1 MMKLRPFL
9 NRHVLA
15 VIENE
20 WAQLRRNK
28 VVIFTTI
35 MPPILL
41 VAISLSMLVLTSF
54 LDVDLKKVAT
64 ETSGGLLGGSGA
76 QFPGLSSGDQ
86 VRAALLTP
94 FLILFQ
100 MIPLVVP
107 ITIASYSIVGEKQ
120 ARSLEALLAT
130 PIRTWELLFGKA
142 LAAALPGIIATWWTY
157 ILFAVTARFTV
168 SDAVYQRII
177 VSQTWVLAVVL
188 LTPLFSFLAVGC
200 AIIISSRVRDPQS
213 AQQLGSLVILP
224 LIGVLVA
231 QVTGAVTLGLGSIV
245 STALAVAFVDAVL
258 LWSAVRLF
266 SRETILMNWR

>member
-1 MMKLRPFL
+1 MMKMRPFL

-35 MPPILL
+35 APPILL
-41 VAISLSMLVLTSF
+41 VAVSLAILLLTSIF
-54 LDVDLKKVAT
+54 DLDLTNVTKEGPGRML
-64 ETSGGLLGGSGA
+64 SGQGA
-76 QFPGLSSGDQ
+76 QYTGLTSGDQ

-120 ARSLEALLAT
+120 NRSLEALLAT
-130 PIRTWELLFGKA
+130 PIRTWELLLGKV
-142 LAAALPGIIATWWTY
+142 LAAALPGVIATWWAY
-157 ILFAVTARFTV
+157 VLFASAARFTV
-168 SDAVYQRII
+168 SDAIYQDII
-177 VSQTWVLAVVL
+177 VGKTWVLSVVL

-200 AIIISSRVRDPQS
+200 SIIISSRVRDPQS
-213 AQQLGSLVILP
+213 AQQLGSLVVLP

-231 QVTGAVTLGLGSIV
+231 QVTGAISLGLGSVVGAALVV
-245 STALAVAFVDAVL
+245 SAIDAFL
-258 LWSAVRLF
+258 LWAAVRLF

>member
-1 MMKLRPFL
+1 MKLRPFL

-245 STALAVAFVDAVL
+245 STALAVAFVDGVL